1 MSPAKGKIKSKKSAS
16 SGKEVDSYN
25 HEGKKRKNIPQVG
38 LVSSVTDKLN
48 GRTKYQHDPH
58 IDPYLS
64 WAGKAEGLSF
74 EVQNVSLHI
83 HERIDPKRVIKQF
96 LKEEEQLQE
105 KQLSLFQ
112 QPINEPPL
120 NRAIDFYSHDQDWTN
135 RLIAGDS
142 LLVMNSLLHKENMA
156 GKVQMIYIDPP
167 YGIKYNSN
175 FQPFLNKTIVKDNN
189 DADLPSEPEL
199 IKAFRDT
206 WELGIHSYLSYLKN
220 RMLLANELLNETGS
234 IFVQINDE
242 NIHLVRTL
250 MDEIFKSEN
259 FINLITFRTT
269 SGLGSKFL
277 STNGDYLLWYG
288 KNKKVTKFRQLF
300 LSKQFGYG
308 SMFKYIETKN
318 GERRPMNEEELNE
331 NIPQGGR
338 PYRLSDLVSS
348 GRTESC
354 VFEVDF
360 NGKKYI
366 PGTNRSWKTN
376 YEGMQKLISCNRLE
390 APGKTLQ
397 FVYYHE
403 DFPVSSLT
411 NFWND
416 TVGELNKTYIVQ
428 TSSSIIQR
436 CLLMS
441 TDPGDLVLDIT
452 GGSGTTAYVAEQW
465 GRRWIT
471 CDSSRVAITLAKQRL
486 TTARFDY
493 YKLAYPDEGIKSGFE
508 YKKVPHISLGSITNN
523 EPLQE
528 EVIYDQPILDSEK
541 TRVTGPFTVEA
552 VPCIR
557 TKPFSEAGNHIE
569 TNGNQ
574 IAKFAETGNYKEW
587 MDELKVTGIRAAGN
601 KFINFSRIEP
611 LAGTKFLHAEAEVL
625 EDTGKTKKAIVSFGP
640 DFGPLEQRQ
649 IEIALNE
656 VRDLK
661 DKSDLVIFAA
671 FHFDPEAAKDID
683 HIEIKGITV
692 LKAQMSGDLLT
703 ADLRKKRSSNQSFW
717 LIGEPDVDITKN
729 KDGTYKVKV
738 NGFDYYNPISGELE
752 SGSSKKIAMW
762 MLDTDYDERSI
773 FPEQIFFPMQNE
785 KLSWEKLAK
794 SLNSHVDEE
803 KLEAFKGVESLPFK
817 AGENRKIAIKIIDD
831 RGIESLVVRNLP

>member
-1 MSPAKGKIKSKKSAS
+1 MPRTKGKTKSNKSTS
-16 SGKEVDSYN
+16 SVKEVDSYN

-58 IDPYLS
+58 IDPCLG

-96 LKEEEQLQE
+96 LKEEEQIQE

-112 QPINEPPL
+112 QPNNEPPL

-142 LLVMNSLLHKENMA
+142 LLVMNSLLHKESMA
-156 GKVQMIYIDPP
+156 GKVQMVYIDPP
-167 YGIKYNSN
+167 YGVKYNSN
-175 FQPFLNKTIVKDNN
+175 FQPFVNKKEVKDNK
-189 DADLPSEPEL
+189 DEDLPTEPET
-199 IKAFRDT
+199 IRAFRDT
-206 WELGIHSYLSYLKN
+206 WELGIHSYLQYLKD
-220 RMLLANELLNETGS
+220 RLLLTKQLLTESGS
-234 IFVQINDE
+234 CFVQISDE
-242 NIHLVRTL
+242 NVHHVREI
-250 MDEIFKSEN
+250 MDEVFGTGN
-259 FINLITFRTT
+259 FISVIPFRKTVGATSNMLPTVNDYIVWYAKSKNMLKFNPLFTERANILDSKFSLYENEKGDLISLEGLDINKIKLDKLVALDDLTSQDPTKTGNFQITFNKKTYLPGSNRHWRTT
-269 SGLGSKFL
+269 KEGIDRL
-277 STNGDYLLWYG
+277 
-288 KNKKVTKFRQLF
+288 
-300 LSKQFGYG
+300 
-308 SMFKYIETKN
+308 I
-318 GERRPMNEEELNE
+318 ELNRIIE
-331 NIPQGGR
+331 RGAKILYKRYLG
-338 PYRLSDLVSS
+338 
-348 GRTESC
+348 
-354 VFEVDF
+354 DF
-360 NGKKYI
+360 
-366 PGTNRSWKTN
+366 
-376 YEGMQKLISCNRLE
+376 
-390 APGKTLQ
+390 
-397 FVYYHE
+397 
-403 DFPVSSLT
+403 SLLPLN
-411 NFWND
+411 NFWFD
-416 TVGELNKTYIVQ
+416 TVNSFEKRIYVVQ
-428 TSSSIIQR
+428 TTQLVVQR
-436 CLLMS
+436 CLLMT
-441 TDPGDLVLDIT
+441 TDPGDLILDPT
-452 GGSGTTAYVAEQW
+452 CGSGTTAYVAEQW

-486 TTARFDY
+486 MTARFDY
-493 YKLAYPDEGIKSGFE
+493 YKLAYENEGIKSGFE
-508 YKKVPHISLGSITNN
+508 YKRVPHITLRSIANN
-523 EPLQE
+523 EPSQE
-528 EVIYDQPILDSEK
+528 EVLYDQPSSDSKK
-541 TRVTGPFTVEA
+541 TRVTGPFTAEA
-552 VPCIR
+552 VPCLR
-557 TKPFSEAGNHIE
+557 TKPFSDANNHIE

-574 IAKFAETGNYKEW
+574 IAKLGETGNYKEW
-587 MDELKVTGIRAAGN
+587 MDELKATGIRAAGN
-601 KFINFSRIEP
+601 RLIKFSRIEP
-611 LAGTKFLHAEAEVL
+611 MPGTRFLHAEAEVL

-661 DKSDLVIFAA
+661 DKPDLVIFTA

-717 LIGEPDVDITKN
+717 LIGEPDIDITKN
-729 KDGTYKVKV
+729 KDGAYKVKV

-752 SGSSKKIAMW
+752 PGSSKKIAMW

-794 SLNSHVDEE
+794 SLNSQVDEE

-817 AGENRKIAIKIIDD
+817 AGVNRKIAVKIIDD
-831 RGIESLVVRNLP
+831 RGIESLVVKNLP